1 MLSVI
6 NILYT
11 SFTVFRQPNE
21 REGLFSFNKF
31 DEKAKISRVSLQG
44 KYKVV
49 NGLPLNPVG
58 RTGIIGRGLFGRWG
72 PNIGFNALVTR
83 WELASSFS
91 SLSDHLWGRGVSKWS
106 MHVNFWLLNY
116 LIAKENIFLKRRQ
129 MHTCI

>member
-1 MLSVI
+1 MILKLLSVI

-83 WELASSFS
+83 
-91 SLSDHLWGRGVSKWS
+91 
-106 MHVNFWLLNY
+106 
-116 LIAKENIFLKRRQ
+116 
-129 MHTCI
+129 

>member
-1 MLSVI
+1 MLSAI

-83 WELASSFS
+83 
-91 SLSDHLWGRGVSKWS
+91 
-106 MHVNFWLLNY
+106 
-116 LIAKENIFLKRRQ
+116 
-129 MHTCI
+129 